1 MNFPNQSC
9 DPELLRLMYGALDA
23 AWDQQQRSWDDIAAR
38 ARRTAMAFQIMTGVS
53 AGERDPER
61 LKLAALNA
69 HGRPYPWTLQR
80 RTNFKRRSALTN
92 LACNRCTL
100 YVPAVH
106 RRSFMAEH
114 YIGFA
119 HAHAA
124 RGDVRWTSLA
134 WEELTLARRAML
146 HRPKNNTSRS
156 KLSRKGAWPPD
167 ALQCILRQVRSG
179 ILATQL
185 RRKAR
190 SCLFSKSN

>member
-119 HAHAA
+119 PCS
-124 RGDVRWTSLA
+124 RR
-134 WEELTLARRAML
+134 ARRCAMDFARL
-146 HRPKNNTSRS
+146 GRTHSRPPR
-156 KLSRKGAWPPD
+156 D
-167 ALQCILRQVRSG
+167 AASTKEQYFTKQIVQEGC
-179 ILATQL
+179 LATRRTAMHTPPGSKRHPSYTATQKSTQL
-185 RRKAR
+185 P
-190 SCLFSKSN
+190 LQ